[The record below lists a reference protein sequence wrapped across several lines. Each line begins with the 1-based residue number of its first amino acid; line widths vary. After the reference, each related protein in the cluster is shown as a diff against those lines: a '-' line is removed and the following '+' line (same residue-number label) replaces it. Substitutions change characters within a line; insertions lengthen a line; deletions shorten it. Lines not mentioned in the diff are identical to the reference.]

1 MDWIRENKS
10 LAVILGVIIAVSAAL
25 GYLLFDAWS
34 SYTATKEN
42 YMAVTSQVIAMKSA
56 PLAPTQA
63 NLDAKKALVAEFA
76 TTVNKLGTTLLILQP
91 QVQPIKDIEFQAKLK
106 TKVADV
112 RKAAATFRMGLPA
125 EFAFGFDEYTNN
137 LPKSEVAATELS
149 GYLDAVDDLV
159 KLFMNSGVQVLD
171 SLERSKLPVET
182 AGAPQPQQRNARPGA
197 AQAQTAAPGGVLEK
211 SQVSV
216 VLTLDQGALQLVTS
230 RLTNPSEM
238 PHFTSLRVVRIE
250 NQSQEGPPRAASPP
264 PSPALEAPPSVPPAP
279 APASGAAGTTGA
291 ATAAPVSED
300 LPPPPPAPADS
311 VPLIGQEKLKVRME
325 IDLVKFLDSARGV
338 AAQSAPAPQR

>member
-1 MDWIRENKS
+1 MDWIRENKP

-34 SYTATKEN
+34 GYTATKEN
-42 YMAVTSQVIAMKSA
+42 FIAVSTQVNALRGS
-56 PLAPTQA
+56 PLAPTEA
-63 NLDAKKALVAEFA
+63 NLQAKKALVEEFA

-91 QVQPIKDIEFQAKLK
+91 KVEPIKDIEFQAKLK

-112 RKAAATFRMGLPA
+112 RKAAATFKMALPGD
-125 EFAFGFDEYTNN
+125 FAFGFDEYTSS
-137 LPKSEVAATELS
+137 LPKSEAAAAELS

-159 KLFMNSGVQVLD
+159 KLFMNSGVEMLD

-182 AGAPQPQQRNARPGA
+182 AGAAQPQQRNAQQRGV
-197 AQAQTAAPGGVLEK
+197 QAQVATAGGILEK
-211 SQVSV
+211 SQISV
-216 VLTLDQGALQLVTS
+216 VLTLDQGALQLLTS

-238 PHFTSLRVVRIE
+238 PHFTSLRLVRIE
-250 NQSQEGPPRAASPP
+250 NQAQEGPLRA
-264 PSPALEAPPSVPPAP
+264 PAAPPSAAPPPPPPAAAPPP
-279 APASGAAGTTGA
+279 AASGAGGA
-291 ATAAPVSED
+291 AAAAPVSED
-300 LPPPPPAPADS
+300 ILPPAPAPPDS

-338 AAQSAPAPQR
+338 AAQTAPAPQR

>member
-34 SYTATKEN
+34 SYSATKEN
-42 YMAVTSQVIAMKSA
+42 YLQVTSQVVALKSA

-63 NLDAKKALVAEFA
+63 NLDEKKALVAEFA
-76 TTVNKLGTTLLILQP
+76 ATVNKLGTTLLILQP
-91 QVQPIKDIEFQAKLK
+91 EVQPIKDIEFQAKLK

-112 RKAAATFRMGLPA
+112 RKAATTFRMGLPA
-125 EFAFGFDEYTNN
+125 DFAFGFDEYTSS
-137 LPKSEVAATELS
+137 LPKSEAAAAELS
-149 GYLDAVDDLV
+149 GYLDSVDDLV
-159 KLFMNSGVQVLD
+159 KLFMNSGVQSLD

-182 AGAPQPQQRNARPGA
+182 AGAAQPQQRNARPGA
-197 AQAQTAAPGGVLEK
+197 AQAQPAVGGGVLEK
-211 SQVSV
+211 SQVAV

-238 PHFTSLRVVRIE
+238 PHFTSLRVLRIE
-250 NQSQEGPPRAASPP
+250 NQSQEGPPRMAGL
-264 PSPALEAPPSVPPAP
+264 PSQSLETPAPGAPAP
-279 APASGAAGTTGA
+279 APSAEGAAA
-291 ATAAPVSED
+291 ASDA

-311 VPLIGQEKLKVRME
+311 VPLIGQEKLRVRME

>member
-42 YMAVTSQVIAMKSA
+42 YLQVTGQVASLKSA
-56 PLAPTQA
+56 ALAPTQA

-91 QVQPIKDIEFQAKLK
+91 EVKPIKDIDFQAKLK

-112 RKAAATFRMGLPA
+112 RKAATTFRMGLPA
-125 EFAFGFDEYTNN
+125 EFAFGFDDYTNS
-137 LPKSEVAATELS
+137 LPKSEAAATELS

-182 AGAPQPQQRNARPGA
+182 AGTPQPQQRNARAGAA
-197 AQAQTAAPGGVLEK
+197 AQAQPAAGGVLEK
-211 SQVSV
+211 NQVSV

-250 NQSQEGPPRAASPP
+250 NQSQEGPPRVASPP
-264 PSPALEAPPSVPPAP
+264 PQVLEAPPSASPAP
-279 APASGAAGTTGA
+279 AAAPGAAGA
-291 ATAAPVSED
+291 AAAPVSED

-311 VPLIGQEKLKVRME
+311 VPLIGQERLKVRME

>member
-1 MDWIRENKS
+1 MDWIRENKP

-25 GYLLFDAWS
+25 GYLLFDAWG

-42 YMAVTSQVIAMKSA
+42 FIAVSAQVNALKGS
-56 PLAPTQA
+56 PLAPTEA
-63 NLDAKKALVAEFA
+63 NLLAKKALVEEFA

-91 QVQPIKDIEFQAKLK
+91 KVQPIKDIEFQAKLK

-112 RKAAATFRMGLPA
+112 RKAAATFKMALPA
-125 EFAFGFDEYTNN
+125 DFAFGFDEYTSS
-137 LPKSEVAATELS
+137 LPKSEAAAAELS

-159 KLFMNSGVQVLD
+159 KLFMNSGVEMLD

-182 AGAPQPQQRNARPGA
+182 AGAPQPQQRNAQQRG
-197 AQAQTAAPGGVLEK
+197 AQAQVATAGGILEK
-211 SQVSV
+211 SQISV
-216 VLTLDQGALQLVTS
+216 VLTLDQGALQLLTS

-238 PHFTSLRVVRIE
+238 PHFTSLRLVRIE
-250 NQSQEGPPRAASPP
+250 NQAQEGPLRA
-264 PSPALEAPPSVPPAP
+264 PAAPPSAAPPPPPPLAP
-279 APASGAAGTTGA
+279 SSTASTAGEAAD
-291 ATAAPVSED
+291 AAPVSED
-300 LPPPPPAPADS
+300 ILPPAPAPPDS

-338 AAQSAPAPQR
+338 AAQTAPAPQR